1 MAEDSSSIIIPPKRK
16 VGRPK
21 KEKPADQTPVRG
33 IIYEA
38 PAPSV
43 VMYLVHHNTETLKK
57 LFQYFLQLSE
67 DPLECIFGSENICF
81 YGIGNLSKNKMRITI
96 DAKKAHIYYSRLP
109 YHCFIPRSTME
120 IITKKIH
127 KNVQYIGW
135 VSSETEEKKIFLS
148 YKTPTSEQVMDP
160 SLINIASKVPNIN
173 DFDRQ
178 DYVIKFEMTNADLK
192 QRLSDVKLFNSP
204 LIIRQSGRRSNIE
217 WSYTTR
223 DGLSCKETFNSEIA
237 KIESKIGEDEIF
249 SVTVDYKSWLPVAS
263 SAVLD
268 GQIQIYL
275 FRDGLPIITRMS
287 FDDMMY
293 ELKVLT
299 SVENIMD
306 NPK

>member
-1 MAEDSSSIIIPPKRK
+1 MSEEAAPLIIIPPKRK

-33 IIYEA
+33 IIHES
-38 PAPSV
+38 PAPGLMV
-43 VMYLVHHNTETLKK
+43 YLVHHNTETLKK

-67 DPLECIFGSENICF
+67 DPLECIFGLENICF
-81 YGIGNLSKNKMRITI
+81 YGIGNLSKNKMKITI
-96 DAKKAHIYYSRLP
+96 DAKKAHLYYCRAP
-109 YHCFIPRSTME
+109 YQCFIPRSTTE

-135 VSSETEEKKIFLS
+135 VSSEREEKKIFLS

-160 SLINIASKVPNIN
+160 SLINITSKIPNIN
-173 DFDRQ
+173 DFDRV
-178 DYVIKFEMTNADLK
+178 DHVIKFEMTNADLK
-192 QRLSDVKLFNSP
+192 QKLSDVKLFNAP
-204 LIIRQSGRRSNIE
+204 LIIRQSGKRASIE
-217 WSYTTR
+217 WIYTNR
-223 DGLSCKETFNSEIA
+223 DGLTCTETFIPEAA
-237 KIESKIGEDEIF
+237 KIESRIGEDEIF
-249 SVTVDYKSWLPVAS
+249 SITVDYKSWLPVAS

-287 FDDMMY
+287 FDDSMY

-299 SVENIMD
+299 SVENIAEQ
-306 NPK
+306 